1 MEEAKTVKHIHFEE
15 MAAKFG
21 FSSSLEFAEHV
32 TSISK
37 EERKALLA
45 EFNRVSSK
53 EKGKERGKSKPREK
67 GKFSIEENDGMD
79 ANIDPE
85 MSSSSGVGSSKRKR
99 MLPGTASKTAR
110 SASKRAPAKRKP
122 KRLEY
127 VDQDSPNSS
136 PGAVNKAEKESL
148 ASEELSRTFVHPAAD
163 TGLRGDCGQTKESS
177 KESTLSAGSTCLD
190 SGMGDKLLA
199 NQEVCRKKGGNKS
212 LDKDQSQS
220 LYMNIDGKSLV
231 DRLFEDS
238 QTTASL
244 PRSVAA
250 NNNSR
255 STAAVTKSSTL
266 ALSSETCS
274 PSVNIVQARVKLQSD
289 KKSTLNT
296 DLNIDEL
303 LFGF

>member
-1 MEEAKTVKHIHFEE
+1 MEEAKTVKRTRFEE

-67 GKFSIEENDGMD
+67 GKFSVEENDGV
-79 ANIDPE
+79 DPE
-85 MSSSSGVGSSKRKR
+85 MSLSSGVGSSKRKR
-99 MLPGTASKTAR
+99 MLPGTVGRTAR
-110 SASKRAPAKRKP
+110 SASKRALAKRKP

-127 VDQDSPNSS
+127 VDQDSPNTS
-136 PGAVNKAEKESL
+136 PGTVNKAEEECL
-148 ASEELSRTFVHPAAD
+148 MSEELSRTFVRPAAD
-163 TGLRGDCGQTKESS
+163 TGLREDYRQTKESS
-177 KESTLSAGSTCLD
+177 KVCTLSADSTCLD

-199 NQEVCRKKGGNKS
+199 NQEVCRKKGGNES
-212 LDKDQSQS
+212 LDKEQSQS

-238 QTTASL
+238 QTIASL

-250 NNNSR
+250 NNNSK

-274 PSVNIVQARVKLQSD
+274 PSVNIVQGSVKLQSD